1 MVYEGKVSSGM
12 AMKQLLGN
20 LASDEQFASRFL
32 RILCGHLPDPS
43 RTPEEN
49 LQDLLSEKSIE
60 GFTEEDLQAV
70 FELQRVS
77 RVDEGAA
84 EAMGR
89 LASLLAP
96 MGSKQIC

>member
-1 MVYEGKVSSGM
+1 MSYEGNVTSGM

-20 LASDEQFASRFL
+20 LAFDEQFASRFL
-32 RILCGHLPDPS
+32 KILCGHLPDMS

-49 LQDLLSEKSIE
+49 LRDLLSEKKIE

-77 RVDEGAA
+77 RVDADAA

-96 MGSKQIC
+96 MGSRQFS